1 MATLSLGLIS
11 QLNASTRV
19 HDGRLLDDKTITVQT
34 VDVAARVGQGNL
46 VDFIGIQPNLALSAF
61 QYGSGEALLKFE
73 RDYK

>member
-19 HDGRLLDDKTITVQT
+19 DNGRLLNDKTITVQT

-61 QYGSGEALLKFE
+61 QYGSGETLLKLE
-73 RDYK
+73 RYYK